1 MGSNSRFDGHPGVRN
16 APENQ
21 RIWCIRRS
29 HEHRPLLTLAVL
41 VPSSRAASPPAPQ
54 VTQSNEDRC
63 AARGHKPDSKA
74 FSDCIASFES
84 VRERKMDARRNE
96 MLERSNMPAAAS
108 RN

>member
-1 MGSNSRFDGHPGVRN
+1 MNTAR
-16 APENQ
+16 
-21 RIWCIRRS
+21 
-29 HEHRPLLTLAVL
+29 LLTLAVL
-41 VPSSRAASPPAPQ
+41 VPLLAGCLTSGPQ

-63 AARGHKPDSKA
+63 PARGHKPDSKA

>member
-1 MGSNSRFDGHPGVRN
+1 VTSGLYDRTGLKFIAIGLFVGPMYTSRFLVLALL
-16 APENQ
+16 APVVAG
-21 RIWCIRRS
+21 C
-29 HEHRPLLTLAVL
+29 LT
-41 VPSSRAASPPAPQ
+41 SSPQ
-54 VTQSNEDRC
+54 VSQSNEDRC

>member
-1 MGSNSRFDGHPGVRN
+1 MNTAR
-16 APENQ
+16 
-21 RIWCIRRS
+21 
-29 HEHRPLLTLAVL
+29 LLTLAVL
-41 VPSSRAASPPAPQ
+41 VPLLAGCLTSGPQ